1 MYTFNGYFQKN
12 YQKNFEVMTNEK
24 SSENSNNVINMKDE
38 HHNFDINNFMYR
50 GSILRNVEWAI
61 GIVLYTGH
69 DTKIMLNSISGK
81 YKTSKVEK

>member
-1 MYTFNGYFQKN
+1 
-12 YQKNFEVMTNEK
+12 
-24 SSENSNNVINMKDE
+24 MKDE